1 MQEQI
6 MSIFTR
12 TPLHVGAGSSVGA
25 VDQPVVRERHTE
37 YPVIPGSSLKGVLS
51 SLWYDSENMGK
62 NNKRLKESAAE
73 LLFGRDGDDKNAKA
87 GSLLVGEGKL
97 LAFPVRSAK
106 NAFAWCTCPL
116 VLARAKRDMKLAFDI
131 PKLASPDEC
140 IASPKLLLKQSQIV
154 LEEYILKSVAEPEAA
169 LVTALQEISADIAWQ
184 TELAEHLVVISN
196 EMFSYFAE
204 HACEI
209 AQHVKIVVE
218 TGVAQAGA
226 LFNQVNVPS
235 ETMFYSIMH
244 CTVPEAADLLAAKL
258 EENDQVLQI
267 GADAGS
273 GLGWCSVKLS
283 SKGNN

>member
-1 MQEQI
+1 MDLHALTIHEAGEWLARG
-6 MSIFTR
+6 R
-12 TPLHVGAGSSVGA
+12 TTSVA
-25 VDQPVVRERHTE
+25 LTE
-37 YPVIPGSSLKGVLS
+37 
-51 SLWYDSENMGK
+51 
-62 NNKRLKESAAE
+62 A
-73 LLFGRDGDDKNAKA
+73 
-87 GSLLVGEGKL
+87 
-97 LAFPVRSAK
+97 
-106 NAFAWCTCPL
+106 
-116 VLARAKRDMKLAFDI
+116 VLARISAVDGRVHAYLRT
-131 PKLASPDEC
+131 
-140 IASPKLLLKQSQIV
+140 
-154 LEEYILKSVAEPEAA
+154 EPEAA